1 MQTQSKSE
9 KVLIHCMKLHL
20 PWELMCKRAEDM
32 GLVVPIEVRPFASPS
47 LRPLPAAARPSAGA
61 ERCICQ

>member
-47 LRPLPAAARPSAGA
+47 PPPAARPSAGA